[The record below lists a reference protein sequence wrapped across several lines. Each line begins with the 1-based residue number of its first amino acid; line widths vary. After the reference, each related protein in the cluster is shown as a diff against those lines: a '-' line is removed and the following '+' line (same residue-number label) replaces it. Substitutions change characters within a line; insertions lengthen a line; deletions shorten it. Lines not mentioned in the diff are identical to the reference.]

1 MTSQKPRDKK
11 AHELT
16 SEEAMQ
22 KLFHPDVIE
31 HAKKHAREAEDRG
44 SVSKKKLTNEE

>member
-1 MTSQKPRDKK
+1 VTSQKPKPPKK

-16 SEEAMQ
+16 TEEAMS

-31 HAKKHAREAEDRG
+31 YAKKHAREAE
-44 SVSKKKLTNEE
+44 SKGPRSERSSMP